1 MFQLRYFPLG
11 SLSFEPLGTIA
22 IMRLGTIFVKGKDGL
37 SSMYIWLL
45 ISELRAS
52 QRGQFVDKTEPVTLV

>member
-1 MFQLRYFPLG
+1 
-11 SLSFEPLGTIA
+11 
-22 IMRLGTIFVKGKDGL
+22 MRLGTIFVKGKDGL